1 MNEGLGD
8 ILIACSKK
16 NAQKDKIA
24 YLQEKQKKYPHI
36 LAFLKYMFKDSI
48 QFDLPAGPVED
59 TNGKL
64 LYTPTKKE
72 MDLQNVLYSSLRRMK
87 IFMRGEYPTMSKR
100 KREEQFIE
108 LLESVD
114 PDDAVFLIHMKDK
127 KSPYKSVTKNLIMKA
142 FPKET
147 ENW

>member
-1 MNEGLGD
+1 
-8 ILIACSKK
+8 
-16 NAQKDKIA
+16 
-24 YLQEKQKKYPHI
+24 
-36 LAFLKYMFKDSI
+36 
-48 QFDLPAGPVED
+48 
-59 TNGKL
+59 
-64 LYTPTKKE
+64 

>member
-24 YLQEKQKKYPHI
+24 YLQEKQQKYPHI

-48 QFDLPAGPVED
+48 QFDLPVGPVED
-59 TNGKL
+59 SFGNL
-64 LYTPTKKE
+64 LYKPAPKE

-87 IFMRGEYPTMSKR
+87 IFMRGEYPTMNKKR
-100 KREEQFIE
+100 REEQFIE

-127 KSPYKSVTKNLIMKA
+127 KSPYKGITKNLIMKA